1 MKMRLRK
8 AAAAAMALLMT
19 AGLLAGTGGRSAE
32 AAGAREGG
40 TFRILS
46 LNVAGL
52 PGIISSSNPSKNTKQ
67 MSPLLNNYDLVSV
80 QEDFN
85 YHSDLISQVTLPY
98 LTPHSGVVPFG
109 DGMNFMSR
117 FPLYETTRYKWNDS
131 HGFITDGADQMTPK
145 GILYSSMEIEP
156 GYFID
161 IYDIHTD
168 AGDDEKSYEAR
179 RSNMLQLAAL
189 IQERSVGKAVIVI
202 GDTNSRYTRAADN
215 FETAVL
221 VPCGLTDPW
230 IDLIR
235 GGNVPADGDA
245 LMDTSQRNGPNNE
258 VVDKIWYRSG
268 TNIELDAI
276 HYALLETEFTDADGN
291 QLSDHYPITA
301 TMSYRISPDI
311 QTSET
316 YGGGGGSGYSFIGE
330 MNGEFPQKIAIRSG
344 NRLDRVEFTYPHQT
358 ASVGGTG
365 GTYQALS
372 LGEGEYVVK
381 MEVSKAKKSL
391 LGTYR
396 ISYIKFTTNF
406 GNTLEGGT
414 KGEIYTFTAPEGY
427 AIAGLHGFSADEIDR
442 IGAIYMMMP

>member
-1 MKMRLRK
+1 MKRGLKK
-8 AAAAAMALLMT
+8 AAAAVTAILLA
-19 AGLLAGTGGRSAE
+19 AGLLTGA
-32 AAGAREGG
+32 GG
-40 TFRILS
+40 TQSSTASAQSEKTFRVLS

-52 PGIISSSNPSKNTKQ
+52 PGIISSSNPAKNTKL

-85 YHSDLISQVTLPY
+85 YHSDLISKVTLPY

-109 DGMNFMSR
+109 DGMNFMTR
-117 FPLYETTRYKWNDS
+117 FPLYETTRYKWKDS

-145 GILYSSMEIEP
+145 GILYSSIEIEP

-168 AGDDEKSYEAR
+168 AGDDEESYAAR
-179 RSNMLQLAAL
+179 RSNMNQLADL
-189 IQERSVGKAVIVI
+189 IKERSVGKAVIVI
-202 GDTNSRYTRAADN
+202 GDTNSRYTRSADN

-221 VPCGLTDPW
+221 APCGLSDPW

-235 GGNVPADGDA
+235 GGAVPADGEA
-245 LMDTSQRNGPNNE
+245 LMDTTQRNGPYNE

-268 TNIELDAI
+268 TNVRLEAI

-301 TMSYRISPDI
+301 TFSYQVSPAI

-316 YGGGGGSGYSFIGE
+316 YGGGGGSGYSFIEE
-330 MNGEFPQKIAIRSG
+330 MNGQFPEKIAIRSG
-344 NRLDRVEFTYPHQT
+344 NRLDRVEFTYPSGT
-358 ASVGGTG
+358 AAVGGTG
-365 GTYQALS
+365 GDLKELS
-372 LGEGEYVVK
+372 LADGEYIVK

-391 LGTYR
+391 FGTYR
-396 ISYIKFTTNF
+396 ISYIKLTTNL

-414 KGEIYTFTAPEGY
+414 KGDIYTFAAPAGY
-427 AIAGLHGFSADEIDR
+427 AIAGVHGFCADEIDR
-442 IGAIYMMMP
+442 IGAIYMLMP